1 MNLQV
6 GNLVTL
12 ENYRTGKPYRKYYGL
27 LSSITNKEQ
36 QEALAQVSIEDPHFI
51 FCFCK
56 IDWISA
62 PVHFLRTEVNATYVR
77 EYNNV

>member
-12 ENYRTGKPYRKYYGL
+12 ENYRTGKPYKKYYGL
-27 LSSITNKEQ
+27 LCGITNKEE
-36 QEALAQVSIEDPHFI
+36 QETLAQVSIEDPHFI

-56 IDWISA
+56 IDWISE
-62 PVHFLRTEVNATYVR
+62 PGDFRGTEVNATYVR